1 MSTDSGQRCCLT
13 EQCDVKC
20 HVAVDWQLF
29 QHCFTMTLIESP
41 LNMLSFNL
49 RIKRALVH
57 ADWQS
62 SQHHSNAPS
71 PPDHHL
77 QRKRCRMEHRL
88 HEGIPVPFS
97 QLISSARDPS
107 APTVNI
113 VVRSLTATAAT
124 QQSVDSTAGE
134 QEDYGSDGLSRT
146 LASQSRQGS
155 GPFQSCSRSWAEV
168 EAGPA
173 AVAAAARQAVA
184 VLEQQWQ
191 QLEQPTMPDMRRA
204 KRRQRYNTLYPQQ
217 SLCIAVHAAY
227 TM

>member
-1 MSTDSGQRCCLT
+1 
-13 EQCDVKC
+13 
-20 HVAVDWQLF
+20 
-29 QHCFTMTLIESP
+29 
-41 LNMLSFNL
+41 MLSFNL

-77 QRKRCRMEHRL
+77 QRKRCRMEQRL
-88 HEGIPVPFS
+88 HEGIPLPFS

-134 QEDYGSDGLSRT
+134 QEDYGSDRLSRT
-146 LASQSRQGS
+146 LASQSWQGS

-204 KRRQRYNTLYPQQ
+204 KRRQRYNTLYPSRVCALQYMQ
-217 SLCIAVHAAY
+217 PIRCEFVLLTHKHLVTCTMYDCTNCLTHMPSPAVLLSCVNGLRS
-227 TM
+227 